1 MVNASCGGAFP
12 LNASS
17 VWKMRTLVFHFSLNK
32 MNLPESSQNKRP
44 YRMSARADTANATA
58 ERLLEAAW
66 RHFATRPY
74 EQVRLREIRR
84 RGRGHGAD
92 AAPAFSFQGRA
103 AGRCLRVVRPAGDR
117 QPAPRAGRGHRRGA
131 RAALRP
137 LRGARSG
144 GPQDALPGGPSTRD
158 QTDDRR
164 RTRLPSPLGADDIRA
179 PAGRLSGK
187 PYERRLAA
195 ILLATD
201 LLAWKLL
208 RQDMR
213 LDRERSEQV
222 IAEMIQSLPP
232 ASEWNCSPVGRLA
245 LP

>member
-1 MVNASCGGAFP
+1 
-12 LNASS
+12 
-17 VWKMRTLVFHFSLNK
+17 
-32 MNLPESSQNKRP
+32 
-44 YRMSARADTANATA
+44 MSARADTANATV

-74 EQVRLREIRR
+74 EQVRLREIAAEAGVTVQTLHLRFHSKDELLGAAYAWF
-84 RGRGHGAD
+84 GRQEIASRPS
-92 AAPAFSFQGRA
+92 APAADIAEPLALLFDRYEEHGQAVLRMLSQEDRVPAIKRMTDAGRA
-103 AGRCLRVVRPAGDR
+103 YHRHWVQTTFEPQLAG
-117 QPAPRAGRGHRRGA
+117 
-131 RAALRP
+131 
-137 LRGARSG
+137 
-144 GPQDALPGGPSTRD
+144 
-158 QTDDRR
+158 
-164 RTRLPSPLGADDIRA
+164 
-179 PAGRLSGK
+179 LSGK